1 VRRCLA
7 IALLPLLSLGP
18 SGCERGK
25 PHDNPQLK
33 AEFGVFFGGQIQ
45 ERKDIPFELD
55 GTKQSHGFRVT
66 FAEAPAEAH
75 EVAWQLSPPRFDKPT
90 KTKKQQQREAP
101 PVQQAPLQEYGPSA
115 LPSAQKPA
123 LEAMTGSGLLQPG
136 QRELSRVWTFKPGDP
151 LGVWNIRI
159 TVDRRVLIDRP
170 FLVYDAHARAEL
182 NRGTDAGR

>member
-1 VRRCLA
+1 MRYA
-7 IALLPLLSLGP
+7 SIALLVLLLTLGP
-18 SGCERGK
+18 TGCDRGK
-25 PHDNPQLK
+25 AQNNPQLT

-55 GTKQSHGFRVT
+55 GAKQTHGFRVT

-75 EVAWQLSPPRFDKPT
+75 EITWQLSPPRFNKPA
-90 KTKKQQQREAP
+90 KAAKAHQRE
-101 PVQQAPLQEYGPSA
+101 EIPSA
-115 LPSAQKPA
+115 LPTAPPPA
-123 LEAMTGSGLLQPG
+123 SEAMTGSGLLQPG

-151 LGVWNIRI
+151 LGVWNIRV
-159 TVDRRVLIDRP
+159 TVDRRILIDRP